1 MSRIISLLIFVL
13 LTIGTTNVVF
23 AQAAEQSGMDA
34 AAMEARIRAQALRIF
49 PWTMQ
54 SEQRELWIAD
64 RLSEQLDRQA
74 TRSYAVQ
81 INR

>member
-1 MSRIISLLIFVL
+1 MSRIISVLIFVL

-23 AQAAEQSGMDA
+23 AQADEQSCMDA
-34 AAMEARIRAQALRIF
+34 AAMEARIRTQALRIF

-54 SEQRELWIAD
+54 SEQREQWIAD
-64 RLSEQLDRQA
+64 RLSEQLYRQVA
-74 TRSYAVQ
+74 GSYAVQ